1 MGRGLAG
8 LPERLR
14 GACCRSGRAGVFGV
28 GEPINGTV
36 ATDIKT
42 ILKLTVPVIVLV
54 GDRRLSMDDVLALG
68 PGAIV
73 ELSKSA
79 EDDLVFMINNKPVGT
94 GVAVKVGENF
104 GIRILEIGSVENR
117 IQALAG

>member
-1 MGRGLAG
+1 M
-8 LPERLR
+8 
-14 GACCRSGRAGVFGV
+14 
-28 GEPINGTV
+28 